1 MKKKTGF
8 TLIELLAV
16 IVILALLVGAAVVA
30 VTRYLNTSR
39 KGTMVASAAEVV
51 EAVRKDVLTK
61 GLT

>member
-39 KGTMVASAAEVV
+39 KGTFVTSANAAIK
-51 EAVRKDVLTK
+51 AVRTDF
-61 GLT
+61 